1 VRVYKKATGQFYT
14 IFNTSFVPYVLNCG
28 SEIEFKH
35 MDKIKI
41 LWVDDEI
48 DLLKPHILFLEKK
61 NYEVTTCNNGVDA
74 IDVFDDGNF
83 DIVFLDENMPGMSG
97 LETLQEMKEKKS
109 TTPVIMITKSEE
121 EYIMEEAIGSKIAD
135 YLIKPV
141 NPNQI
146 LLSLKKNLDHS
157 RLVSEKT
164 TLDYQKE
171 FRKISMEMG
180 MVRTYEDWIEL
191 YKKLIFWELELENI
205 EDQSMIEILESQKTE
220 ANSQFGKFIERNY
233 EDWFEPK
240 ADKPILSH
248 TLFREVVVPEI
259 VKKDKPVLF
268 VVIDNLR
275 YDQWKSFESVVSNH
289 YKIEKEIPYYSILP
303 TATQYARNA
312 IFSGL
317 TPLEME
323 KQFPQYWKND
333 VEEGGKNLYEAEFLA
348 AHLKKLGLNIK
359 QDYFKITNL
368 ASGKKLAENFKA
380 LKDNNLVT
388 VVYNFVDMLS
398 HAKTEMDVVKELASD
413 DKAYRSLTLSWF
425 KNSPLL
431 DIIQQAQKMGF
442 KLVLTT
448 DHGTINVRNPSK
460 VIGDKNTS
468 LNLRYKTGRS
478 LTYEDKDVYAVKE
491 PKRIGLPTI
500 NMSSSYIFA
509 KNDFFL
515 AYVNNYN
522 HYVSYY
528 KNSYQHGG
536 ISLEEMIIPL
546 LVLNPK

>member
-1 VRVYKKATGQFYT
+1 
-14 IFNTSFVPYVLNCG
+14 
-28 SEIEFKH
+28 

-61 NYEVTTCNNGVDA
+61 NYDVTTCNNGRDA
-74 IDVFDDGNF
+74 IDVFEEGNF

-97 LETLQEMKEKKS
+97 LETLSEMKERKS
-109 TTPVIMITKSEE
+109 STPVIMITKSEE

-146 LLSLKKNLDHS
+146 LLSLKKNLDIS
-157 RLVSEKT
+157 RLISEKT

-171 FRKISMEMG
+171 FRKIAMDMA
-180 MVRTYEDWIEL
+180 MVNSYEDWIEL

-205 EDQSMIEILESQKTE
+205 EDQSMIEILESQKVE

-233 EDWFEPK
+233 ESWFEK
-240 ADKPILSH
+240 NADKPILSH
-248 TLFREVVVPEI
+248 NVFREVVVPEI
-259 VKKDKPVLF
+259 TKKDKPVLF

-275 YDQWKSFESVVSNH
+275 YDQWKVFENVVSNH
-289 YKIEKEIPYYSILP
+289 YKLEKEIPYYSILP

-323 KQFPQYWKND
+323 NQHPEYWKND
-333 VEEGGKNLYEAEFLA
+333 VEDGGKNLYEAEFLE
-348 AHLKKLGLNIK
+348 AHLKRLGLKIK
-359 QDYFKITNL
+359 QDYYKITNL
-368 ASGKKLAENFKA
+368 ANGKKLAENFKA
-380 LKDNNLVT
+380 LKENDLVT

-398 HAKTEMDVVKELASD
+398 HAKTEMDVVKELAAD
-413 DKAYRSLTLSWF
+413 DKAYRSLTMSWF

-431 DIIQQAQKMGF
+431 DIIQQAQKLGF
-442 KLVLTT
+442 KLILTT
-448 DHGTINVRNPSK
+448 DHGTINVKNPSK

-491 PKRIGLPTI
+491 PKKVGLPTI

-509 KNDFFL
+509 KNDYFL

-528 KNSYQHGG
+528 RNTYQHGG

-546 LVLNPK
+546 LVFNPK

>member
-1 VRVYKKATGQFYT
+1 MG
-14 IFNTSFVPYVLNCG
+14 
-28 SEIEFKH
+28 
-35 MDKIKI
+35 KIKI

-48 DLLKPHILFLEKK
+48 DYLKPHILFLEKK
-61 NYEVTTCNNGVDA
+61 NYSITTCNNGRDA
-74 IDVFDDGNF
+74 IDIFENDNF

-97 LETLQEMKEKKS
+97 LETLSEMKEKKS
-109 TTPVIMITKSEE
+109 SIPMIMITKSEE

-157 RLVSEKT
+157 RLISQKT

-171 FRKISMEMG
+171 FRKISMDMA
-180 MVRTYEDWIEL
+180 MVNSYEDWIEL
-191 YKKLIFWELELENI
+191 YKKLVFWELELENI
-205 EDQSMIEILESQKTE
+205 SDQGMIEILESQKAE

-233 EDWFEPK
+233 EDWFAPK
-240 ADKPILSH
+240 ADKPIQSH
-248 TLFREVVVPEI
+248 TLFRELVVPEI
-259 VKKDKPVLF
+259 VKKDKPILF

-275 YDQWKSFESVVSNH
+275 YDQWKVFENVVGNH
-289 YKIEKEIPYYSILP
+289 YKLEKEVPYYSILP

-333 VEEGGKNLYEAEFLA
+333 PEEGGKNLFEAEFLTA
-348 AHLKKLGLNIK
+348 QLKRLGLNIK

-368 ASGKKLAENFKA
+368 AGGKKLVENFRT
-380 LKDNNLVT
+380 LKNNDLVT

-431 DIIQQAQKMGF
+431 EIIQQAQKLGF
-442 KLVLTT
+442 KLILTT
-448 DHGTINVRNPSK
+448 DHGTINVKNPSK

-478 LTYEDKDVYAVKE
+478 LSYESKDVYAVKE
-491 PKRIGLPTI
+491 PKYIGLPTI

-509 KNDFFL
+509 KNDLFL

-528 KNSYQHGG
+528 KNTYQHGG
-536 ISLEEMIIPL
+536 ISLEEMIIPFL
-546 LVLNPK
+546 IFNPK

>member
-1 VRVYKKATGQFYT
+1 
-14 IFNTSFVPYVLNCG
+14 
-28 SEIEFKH
+28 

-48 DLLKPHILFLEKK
+48 DYLKPHILFLEKK
-61 NYEVTTCNNGVDA
+61 NYSVTTCNNGRDA
-74 IDVFDDGNF
+74 IDIYENENF

-97 LETLQEMKEKKS
+97 LETLSEMKEKKS
-109 TTPVIMITKSEE
+109 SVPMIMITKSEE

-157 RLVSEKT
+157 RLISQKT

-171 FRKISMEMG
+171 FRKISMEMA
-180 MVRTYEDWIEL
+180 MVNSYEDWVEL
-191 YKKLIFWELELENI
+191 YKKLIFWELNLENI
-205 EDQSMIEILESQKTE
+205 NDHGMIEILESQKAE

-233 EDWFEPK
+233 EDWFLPK
-240 ADKPILSH
+240 ADKPIQSH
-248 TLFREVVVPEI
+248 TLFRELVVPEI
-259 VKKDKPVLF
+259 VKKDKPILF

-275 YDQWKSFESVVSNH
+275 YDQWKTFESEVSNY
-289 YKIEKEIPYYSILP
+289 YKLEKEVPYFSILP

-333 VEEGGKNLYEAEFLA
+333 PEEGGKNLYEAEFLSA
-348 AHLKKLGLNIK
+348 QLKRLGLNIK
-359 QDYFKITNL
+359 EDYFKITNL
-368 ASGKKLAENFKA
+368 AAGKKLVENFKG
-380 LKDNNLVT
+380 LKDNDLVT

-431 DIIQQAQKMGF
+431 EIIQQAQKLGF
-442 KLVLTT
+442 KLILTT
-448 DHGTINVRNPSK
+448 DHGTINVKNPSK
-460 VIGDKNTS
+460 VVGDKNTS

-478 LTYEDKDVYAVKE
+478 LTYEYKDVYAVKE
-491 PKRIGLPTI
+491 PKKIGLPAI

-509 KNDFFL
+509 KNDLFL
-515 AYVNNYN
+515 AYVNNFN

-528 KNSYQHGG
+528 RNTYQHGG
-536 ISLEEMIIPL
+536 ISLEEMIIPFL
-546 LVLNPK
+546 IFNPK

>member
-1 VRVYKKATGQFYT
+1 M
-14 IFNTSFVPYVLNCG
+14 NP
-28 SEIEFKH
+28 
-35 MDKIKI
+35 IKI

-48 DLLKPHILFLEKK
+48 DLLKPHILFLQKK
-61 NYEVTTCNNGVDA
+61 NYDVTTCNNGRDAVDL
-74 IDVFDDGNF
+74 FDDQNF

-97 LETLQEMKEKKS
+97 LETLQEIKEKKS
-109 TTPVIMITKSEE
+109 SVPVIMITKSEE
-121 EYIMEEAIGSKIAD
+121 EYIMEEAIGSKISD

-171 FRKISMEMG
+171 FRKISMDLA
-180 MVRTYEDWIEL
+180 MVNSYEDWTEL
-191 YKKLIFWELELENI
+191 YKKLLYWEIELENI
-205 EDQSMIEILESQKTE
+205 NDQGMIDILESQKVE
-220 ANSQFGKFIERNY
+220 ANSLFGKFIERNY
-233 EDWFEPK
+233 EDWFDPK
-240 ADKPILSH
+240 ADKPIQSH
-248 TLFREVVVPEI
+248 TLFRELVVPEL

-275 YDQWKSFESVVSNH
+275 YDQWKVFENVINNH
-289 YKIEKEIPYYSILP
+289 YKLEKEVPYYAILP

-312 IFSGL
+312 LFSGL
-317 TPLEME
+317 LPLEME
-323 KQFPQYWKND
+323 KKFPQYWKND
-333 VEEGGKNLYEAEFLA
+333 VDDGGKNLYEAEFLT
-348 AHLKKLGLNIK
+348 AHLKRLGLNIK

-368 ASGKKLAENFKA
+368 ASGKKLAENFKT
-380 LKDNNLVT
+380 LKNNDLVSI
-388 VVYNFVDMLS
+388 VYNFVDMLS

-413 DKAYRSLTLSWF
+413 DRAYRSLTLSWF

-431 DIIQQAQKMGF
+431 EIIQQAQKLNF
-442 KLVLTT
+442 RLIITT
-448 DHGTINVRNPSK
+448 DHGTINVKNPSK

-478 LTYEDKDVYAVKE
+478 LTYEDKDVYVVKD
-491 PKRIGLPTI
+491 PKTIGLPTI

-509 KNDFFL
+509 KNDLFL

-528 KNSYQHGG
+528 RNTYQHGG
-536 ISLEEMIIPL
+536 ISLEEMIVPFLIFEPR
-546 LVLNPK
+546 

>member
-1 VRVYKKATGQFYT
+1 
-14 IFNTSFVPYVLNCG
+14 
-28 SEIEFKH
+28 

-61 NYEVTTCNNGVDA
+61 NYEVTTCNNGRDAVDIFA
-74 IDVFDDGNF
+74 ENNF

-97 LETLQEMKEKKS
+97 LETLSEIKEKKS
-109 TTPVIMITKSEE
+109 STPVIMITKSEE

-171 FRKISMEMG
+171 FRKITMEMA
-180 MVRTYEDWIEL
+180 MVNSFEDWIEL
-191 YKKLIFWELELENI
+191 YRKLLFWELELENI
-205 EDQSMIEILESQKTE
+205 EDSNLIDILESQKVE

-233 EDWFEPK
+233 EDWFTTQAPSIRQKGSGEPK
-240 ADKPILSH
+240 AEKPIQSH
-248 TLFREVVVPEI
+248 TLFRELVVPEL

-275 YDQWKSFESVVSNH
+275 YDQWKAMESTVNNY
-289 YKIEKEIPYYSILP
+289 YKLEKETPYFAILP
-303 TATQYARNA
+303 TATQYARNS

-333 VEEGGKNLYEAEFLA
+333 IDDGGKNLYEGEFLT
-348 AHLKKLGLNIK
+348 AHLKRLGLNLK

-368 ASGKKLAENFKA
+368 AGGKKLADNFRS
-380 LKDNNLVT
+380 LKDNDLVT

-431 DIIQQAQKMGF
+431 EIIQQAQKIGF
-442 KLVLTT
+442 KLIITT
-448 DHGTINVRNPSK
+448 DHGTINVKNPSK

-478 LTYEDKDVYAVKE
+478 LTYEDKDVYVIKD
-491 PKRIGLPTI
+491 PKKVGLPAI
-500 NMSSSYIFA
+500 NMSSSFIFA
-509 KNDFFL
+509 KNDYFL

-528 KNSYQHGG
+528 RNTYQHGG
-536 ISLEEMIIPL
+536 ISLEEVIVPF
-546 LVLNPK
+546 LVFNPR